1 MLMESPWWDPLFNM
15 SFNILSTS
23 FCFPLLIKQ
32 DSGLVNMVVNPV
44 DKTTTETDVF
54 KYNKKKKL
62 V

>member
-1 MLMESPWWDPLFNM
+1 MERHVDGVSLVRSSVQQKIF
-15 SFNILSTS
+15 